1 MVFTES
7 LQQTLGG
14 ESLKRLQD
22 EKSDHVSFQPYP
34 GGDGE
39 PSPGFE
45 GVTGHTARGAREP
58 RGREQP
64 SADGRQPDR
73 GLSSA
78 ASDH

>member
-34 GGDGE
+34 GGLACVVWQETQKLLGSE
-39 PSPGFE
+39 IHPKVGPC
-45 GVTGHTARGAREP
+45 GHA
-58 RGREQP
+58 
-64 SADGRQPDR
+64 
-73 GLSSA
+73 LSVWA
-78 ASDH
+78 ELEICL